1 MRLSEIFGA
10 AWSGCILGFAAF
22 ALLARFQR
30 TRGAGGALVTLIA
43 IAATTLIALIALIAL
58 LFARA
63 IGSAVTELSQSATE
77 IFDLAF
83 VGELLALGY
92 FHEFQHFFHL
102 IHGALEDIN
111 NSHHFINRLMD
122 G

>member
-22 ALLARFQR
+22 ALLARFQQ

-43 IAATTLIALIALIAL
+43 IAATTLIALIAL